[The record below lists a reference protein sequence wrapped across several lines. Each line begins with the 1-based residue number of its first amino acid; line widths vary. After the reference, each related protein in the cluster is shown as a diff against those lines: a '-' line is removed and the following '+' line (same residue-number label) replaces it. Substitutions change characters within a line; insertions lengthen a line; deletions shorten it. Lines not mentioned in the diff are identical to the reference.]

1 MSAAVTGQ
9 AFAPSYRYTRRVLAQ
24 NGWKM
29 LTVDALASHTCS
41 TCAGVV
47 GFLVGSIGYA
57 ITSAGMHWSNVAHG
71 QSWSIAAAVVSGS
84 IAYAIFQ
91 LFASLIVNILDS
103 LCVAVFFSHISQSC
117 HCTSALVLSIT
128 SARASLGQLL
138 MFLMDSCRYFCFAI
152 DSEENRG
159 RFCRSNEIPM
169 NVVTHT
175 PPLSSHL
182 VYLYLKFLSRC
193 STAARLLPGNQTSFN
208 LKCHLV
214 ACFQLTLSRELS

>member
-117 HCTSALVLSIT
+117 VTVLSSALVLSIT

-138 MFLMDSCRYFCFAI
+138 IFIMDSCRYFCFAI

-175 PPLSSHL
+175 PQLSLGSFISQ
-182 VYLYLKFLSRC
+182 VSVQVFDSCK
-193 STAARLLPGNQTSFN
+193 AAAWQSD
-208 LKCHLV
+208 
-214 ACFQLTLSRELS
+214 QL